1 MAKSL
6 QDQLL
11 GAGLVDKK
19 KAKQAKKD
27 KRKTDK
33 VQRKSKEV
41 AVDEVK
47 QQAEQARQEKIE
59 RDRKL
64 NQERQAAVEAKA
76 INAQIIQLI
85 EHHRIAKHGETAYN
99 FTDGT
104 TIKKILIDDKLTGQ
118 LSRGQIALVRLNENY
133 ELVPKVV
140 AEKISQRD
148 DSFIVVANERQQTAE
163 EDEDDPYA
171 DYPIPDDLMW

>member
-19 KAKQAKKD
+19 KAKQVKKD

-33 VQRKSKEV
+33 VQRKSKDV

-47 QQAEQARQEKIE
+47 QQAELARQEKIE

-64 NQERQAAVEAKA
+64 NQERQAAAEAKA

-104 TIKKILIDDKLTGQ
+104 TIKKILIDDKLSGQ

-140 AEKISQRD
+140 AEKIGQRD
-148 DSFIVVANERQQTAE
+148 DSFIVVANERQQAAE

>member
-1 MAKSL
+1 MSKSL

-19 KAKQAKKD
+19 KAKQVKKD
-27 KRKTDK
+27 KRKSDK
-33 VQRKSKEV
+33 VQRKSKDK

-47 QQAEQARQEKIE
+47 LQAEQARQEKAE

-64 NQERQAAVEAKA
+64 NQERQAAAEEKA
-76 INAQIIQLI
+76 IQAQIIQLI
-85 EHHRIAKHGETAYN
+85 EHHRITKQGETAYN
-99 FTDGT
+99 FTDGK
-104 TIKKILIDDKLTGQ
+104 TIKKIYIDETLTGQ
-118 LSRGQIALVRLNENY
+118 LSRGQIALVRNGDDY

-140 AEKISQRD
+140 AEKIAQRN
-148 DSFIVVANERQQTAE
+148 DSFIVVANEKQDNVD
-163 EDEDDPYA
+163 DEDDPYA